1 MNRKEFTNLL
11 LEWRE
16 NFVNERGS
24 NIKFHKDQNQTGYL
38 INPSSSEI
46 SGIEFYIRDYIK
58 KNGLVNLNDVA
69 NKEYFDNGIVLPK
82 TKEAIKMISDFFLEM
97 SNSQERSKE
106 ILATAGNDEC
116 VIVHFTEGD
125 FTLDPSGQSKEEIYH
140 WTIHDLEHSI
150 ISMVTAAEFYFSRFM
165 LDSTRLGEVIK
176 EKYNVEKDKGIS
188 INMYEILELQSF
200 RVSNVEL
207 LKRFFEEIQFTPEVG
222 LDDIDAS
229 AMSYC
234 YVKMKNASDINE
246 ILSLSE
252 EHFSREE
259 KKQLAD
265 MLKECYLI
273 TQNSFNGIKE
283 MLKGCIVIVFT
294 L

>member
-11 LEWRE
+11 LEWRK

-24 NIKFHKDQNQTGYL
+24 NIEFHKDQNQTGHL
-38 INPSSSEI
+38 INPSLSEI

-69 NKEYFDNGIVLPK
+69 NRDYFDNGIVLPK
-82 TKEAIKMISDFFLEM
+82 TNEAIKMISDFFLEM
-97 SNSQERSKE
+97 SKSQEKSRE

-125 FTLDPSGQSKEEIYH
+125 FTLDPEGQSKKEKYH
-140 WTIHDLEHSI
+140 WTIHDLEHSL
-150 ISMVTAAEFYFSRFM
+150 ISPVTAADFYFSRSM
-165 LDSTRLGEVIK
+165 LDTTSLGKDIK
-176 EKYNVEKDKGIS
+176 ENYNVEKDKGIS
-188 INMYEILELQSF
+188 KNIYEILKLQSF

-207 LKRFFEEIQFTPEVG
+207 LKRFFEEIDFTPEVG

-234 YVKMKNASDINE
+234 YINMEDASDLELINN
-246 ILSLSE
+246 LSE
-252 EHFSREE
+252 FNEEE
-259 KKQLAD
+259 KKQLTD
-265 MLKECYLI
+265 MLKECYEI
-273 TQNSFNGIKE
+273 TKSSFTGIKE
-283 MLKGCIVIVFT
+283 KLKGCIVIVFT